1 MNNMKIVCIGDSL
14 TYGYGL
20 YKEKCWVDI
29 LRKTLDVRVLNRG
42 VNGDTSAGMLSRSFR
57 DVVEN
62 KPDIV
67 IIMGGSNDFI
77 AGYNIDRVQ
86 ENIVELIKEAHQFG
100 IRPIV
105 GIQIA
110 ADERL
115 ALKRWSA
122 DIDYNEINVKI
133 KEYRNWIIKYCME
146 NQIDYVDFYKVIEE
160 NRQCIEA
167 EDIYIDGL
175 HPTEFG
181 HDVMSKCVIEVI
193 EKCFSNCK

>member
-1 MNNMKIVCIGDSL
+1 MKVVCIGDSL

-29 LRKTLDVRVLNRG
+29 LRKALDIRVLNRG
-42 VNGDTSAGMLSRSFR
+42 VNGDTSTGMLSRSFR

-86 ENIVELIKEAHQFG
+86 ENIVELIKEAQQFG
-100 IRPIV
+100 IKPIV

-110 ADERL
+110 AHESL
-115 ALKRWSA
+115 AVKRWSA
-122 DIDYNEINVKI
+122 DIDYSNINAKI
-133 KEYRNWIIKYCME
+133 KDYRNWIIKYCLE
-146 NQIDYVDFYKVIEE
+146 NQIAYVDFYKVIDEQI
-160 NRQCIEA
+160 QCMDA

-181 HDVMSKCVIEVI
+181 HEAMAKSVIDVMKKLIYQ
-193 EKCFSNCK
+193 